1 MNFKN
6 FTFYVVIILGTL
18 IIAIFPLRNTQG
30 VPGDKVLEIKAS
42 QFQFTPGTIRV
53 KPGDQITIS
62 LTSLDVA
69 HGIYL
74 DGYNLNLEA
83 DPGQTNSLTFK
94 ADREGVFRFRCSIS
108 CGSLHPFMIGKLQVG
123 SNLLFLRGAGISL
136 LVVLAVL
143 GRSRL

>member
-1 MNFKN
+1 MNLKKLI
-6 FTFYVVIILGTL
+6 FYVVIIIGTL
-18 IIAIFPLRNTQG
+18 IIAFLPLQNTQG
-30 VPGDKVLEIKAS
+30 VKQDKVFEIKAS
-42 QFQFTPGTIRV
+42 QFQFTPGTIQV
-53 KPGDQITIS
+53 MPGDQITLS
-62 LTSLDVA
+62 LTSLDVP

-74 DGYNLNLEA
+74 DGYNLKLEA
-83 DPGQTNSLTFK
+83 DPGQTNYLTFK
-94 ADREGVFRFRCSIS
+94 ADREGVFRFRCSVS